1 MFKFILR
8 YCNVLLG
15 AGEYTFALVSLATF
29 RFSFQQTPD
38 YWGFLKELFEEAWDR
53 AASLLSL
60 GLVIPTLIALGASK
74 LLDDVDLDVWY
85 EGDPELGSLHK
96 SVIEACNQDVGK
108 RLLICV
114 GLFLGVL
121 TSTGIAFAA
130 MTIDLFFGFLGM
142 IYIVDED

>member
-15 AGEYTFALVSLATF
+15 ASEYAFALLSLITF
-29 RFSFQQTPD
+29 KFSFEQTSD

-53 AASLLSL
+53 LASLLSL
-60 GLVIPTLIALGASK
+60 GLVVPTLVLIGASK

-85 EGDPELGSLHK
+85 EGDPELGVIHK
-96 SVIEACNQDVGK
+96 VIVMACDTAFHK
-108 RLLICV
+108 RLFFSV

-121 TSTGIAFAA
+121 ISTIIAFAA
-130 MTIDLFFGFLGM
+130 MAIDLFFGLLGM

>member
-15 AGEYTFALVSLATF
+15 ASEYAFALLSLITF
-29 RFSFQQTPD
+29 KFSFEQTSD

-53 AASLLSL
+53 AVSLLSL

-96 SVIEACNQDVGK
+96 SVIEACNQGVGK
-108 RLLICV
+108 RLLIGV

-121 TSTGIAFAA
+121 ASTVIAFAA
-130 MTIDLFFGFLGM
+130 MTIDLFFGLLGM

>member
-15 AGEYTFALVSLATF
+15 ASEYAFALLSLITF
-29 RFSFQQTPD
+29 KFSFEQTSD

-53 AASLLSL
+53 LVGFLSQGVL
-60 GLVIPTLIALGASK
+60 IPGLILIGASK

-96 SVIEACNQDVGK
+96 AIVQACDAGLGK
-108 RLLICV
+108 RLCV
-114 GLFLGVL
+114 SLGLFIGVL
-121 TSTGIAFAA
+121 TSTIIAFAA
-130 MTIDLFFGFLGM
+130 MTIDLFFGLLGM

>member
-15 AGEYTFALVSLATF
+15 ASEYAFALLSLITF
-29 RFSFQQTPD
+29 KFSFEQTSD

-53 AASLLSL
+53 LASLLSL
-60 GLVIPTLIALGASK
+60 GLVVPTLVLIGASK

-96 SVIEACNQDVGK
+96 AIVQACDAGLGK
-108 RLLICV
+108 RLCV
-114 GLFLGVL
+114 SLGLFIGVL
-121 TSTGIAFAA
+121 ISTIIAFAA
-130 MTIDLFFGFLGM
+130 MTIDLFFGLLGM